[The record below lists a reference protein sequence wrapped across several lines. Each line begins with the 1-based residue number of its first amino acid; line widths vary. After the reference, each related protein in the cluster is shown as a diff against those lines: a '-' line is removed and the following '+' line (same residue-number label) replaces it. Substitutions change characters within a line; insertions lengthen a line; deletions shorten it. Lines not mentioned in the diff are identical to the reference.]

1 MKKKRGEEKK
11 KRKKKEEE
19 EEERYGKYG
28 TCMDAMLLCRTRMDF
43 GLWYGFLW
51 FSMDDRLFHF

>member
-11 KRKKKEEE
+11 KEEEEEEEE

-28 TCMDAMLLCRTRMDF
+28 TCMEC
-43 GLWYGFLW
+43 YGFVWKLW
-51 FSMDDRLFHF
+51 FSMDSWVFCNDPY